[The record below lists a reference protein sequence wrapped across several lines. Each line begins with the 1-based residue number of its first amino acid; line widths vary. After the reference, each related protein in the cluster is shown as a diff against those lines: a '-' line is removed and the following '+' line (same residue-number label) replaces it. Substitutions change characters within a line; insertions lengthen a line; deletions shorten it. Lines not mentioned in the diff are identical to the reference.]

1 MVLAASFLET
11 GISASGIQSGG
22 GQKVPAGANLE
33 SECFCGLSIKWWL
46 WVCIL
51 PGVMMKI
58 RDGLILCA
66 GATLLAGCAG
76 FWNLPASTTTTT
88 TTATTLS
95 SGVFYVLNQTTKQI
109 AAYYISSG
117 TLEQVSGSPY
127 TLAAGPIAIAVAP
140 GGGFLYVGTAA
151 GIYVYSVLS
160 GGGLQLVVNQNINAD
175 VPATMA
181 VQGSWLIA
189 AYNPIPLSQEVEIDA
204 IPISTSTGLSVAS
217 SSNPIETETFSNIA
231 NASVQQMVLSPDGTN
246 LFIALQTG
254 GTIVV
259 PFTAGNANPLGS
271 TATVIP
277 VAVSGGSAV
286 SVAVDPTNRLFY
298 IGETLAVS
306 SSGGLRVFNYS
317 SLGTGNPRS
326 SPTQITGSPIASGGG
341 TPHAILPEA
350 SGDYVYVANWQ
361 GDSGS
366 GNIEWFPLTVSGT
379 TYTVAAG
386 STIATGIEP
395 YSLAEDSDKDFIL
408 AVSFG
413 ENTTSGGDP
422 DLEAFSMSS
431 GALTANI
438 TSATG
443 TDPVGA
449 IAVAA
454 LP

>member
-1 MVLAASFLET
+1 
-11 GISASGIQSGG
+11 
-22 GQKVPAGANLE
+22 
-33 SECFCGLSIKWWL
+33 
-46 WVCIL
+46 
-51 PGVMMKI
+51 MKI
-58 RDGLILCA
+58 KYGFMYGFISLTA
-66 GATLLAGCAG
+66 ATLLAGCAG
-76 FWNLPASTTTTT
+76 FWDLPASTTTTT

-127 TLAAGPIAIAVAP
+127 NLAAGPTAIAIAP
-140 GGGFLYVGTAA
+140 GGGFLYVGTPA
-151 GIYVYSVLS
+151 GIYLYTIGS
-160 GGGLQLVVNQNINAD
+160 GGALTIGNGGAVISSD
-175 VPATMA
+175 IPAAMQ
-181 VQGSWLIA
+181 VYGSWLIDTFGA
-189 AYNPIPLSQEVEIDA
+189 SGSVQLDA
-204 IPISTSTGLSVAS
+204 IPINASTGAYTGLGPEPSQAFNV
-217 SSNPIETETFSNIA
+217 T
-231 NASVQQMVLSPDGTN
+231 NASVEQMALSPDGTN
-246 LFIALQTG
+246 LFVALQTG

-259 PFTAGNANPLGS
+259 PFTSGNSNPLGS

-277 VAVSGGSAV
+277 VAASGGSAV

-306 SSGGLRVFNYS
+306 ASGGLRIFNYS

-326 SPTQITGSPIASGGG
+326 SPSQITGSPIASGGG
-341 TPHAILPEA
+341 TPRAILPEA
-350 SGDYVYVANWQ
+350 SGDYIYVANWQ

-366 GNIEWFPLTVSGT
+366 GNIEWFPITVSGT

-386 STIATGIEP
+386 KTIAGGIEP
-395 YSLAEDSDKDFIL
+395 YSLAEDNSKSFVL
-408 AVSFG
+408 AASFG
-413 ENTTSGGDP
+413 DNSSVGGDP

-438 TSATG
+438 VSATG

-449 IAVAA
+449 VAVAA